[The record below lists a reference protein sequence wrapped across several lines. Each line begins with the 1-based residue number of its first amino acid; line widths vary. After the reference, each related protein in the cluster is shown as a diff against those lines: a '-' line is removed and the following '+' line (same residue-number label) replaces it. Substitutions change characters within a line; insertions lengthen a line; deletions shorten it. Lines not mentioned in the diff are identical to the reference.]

1 MKTLVKQVARR
12 FAAVVALMAFG
23 FAGSAAGECRFVA
36 ALKEGRQQKIVCYGT
51 SLTVLSSNWV
61 SGLQETLDARWPGLA
76 TVVNS
81 GLSGQNS
88 ATGLAQVQTKVV
100 AKNPDAVL
108 IEFSMNDA
116 ADNLNTGKTAEQAL
130 ADAESNLKAI
140 IAAILAGNPDC
151 EIILETMNDYVA
163 VPGSKLSNRTGLVN
177 HAAMYRRVAAENGYL
192 LIDHWPK
199 WQEVLAKGEEE
210 YIKLV
215 PDGVHP
221 NAEGSALV
229 TLPNL
234 LRTLGITD
242 KWVEETAT
250 MKSVTGA
257 WSGGAAYGAD
267 GKAAFSDNTFTPYIA
282 STGNVVTVEFTAQF
296 CAVEDSLADCTGAQA
311 AVRLGPG
318 GSFQVWA
325 KTGNRDEG
333 TGNRERGMGNGWV
346 DVEAAGV
353 TPESGAEYTLR
364 FIFDY
369 SANTYSVN
377 VKCGDEWLP
386 LNATPNSSTPNSSTP
401 NSSTPNSS
409 FPLAAAAIS
418 SIRFAGDTLFTSMF
432 GDCMKKFKGFIMI
445 FR

>member
-1 MKTLVKQVARR
+1 MNTKPFR
-12 FAAVVALMAFG
+12 VALIALALALG
-23 FAGSAAGECRFVA
+23 FAGGAAGECRFIA
-36 ALKEGRQQKIVCYGT
+36 ALKEGRPQKIVCYGT

-61 SGLQETLDARWPGLA
+61 DGLQETLDARWPGLA

-81 GLSGQNS
+81 GLSGRNS

-100 AKNPDAVL
+100 AQNPDAVF

-116 ADNLNTGKTAEQAL
+116 ADNLNAGKTPEQAL

-140 IAAILAGNPDC
+140 IAAITNANPAC

-163 VPGSKLSNRTGLVN
+163 VPGSKLSNRTGLAD

-192 LIDHWPK
+192 LVDHWPK
-199 WQEVLAKGEEE
+199 WQEVLAKGEAE

-221 NAEGSALV
+221 NAQGSTLV

-234 LRTLGITD
+234 LRTLGVTD

-250 MKSVTGA
+250 MKSVTGV

-267 GKAAFSDNTFTPYIA
+267 GRAAIADNTFTPYIA
-282 STGNVVTVEFTAQF
+282 STGNVVTVEFTTQF
-296 CAVEDSLADCTGAQA
+296 YAVENAVDPDATAQA

-318 GSFQVWA
+318 GGFQVWT
-325 KTGNRDEG
+325 KTGNGEQG
-333 TGNRERGMGNGWV
+333 TGNGWV
-346 DVEAAGV
+346 DVEAEGV
-353 TPESGAEYTLR
+353 TTVSGAEYTLR
-364 FIFDY
+364 FTFDY
-369 SANTYSVN
+369 TKRTYSAEV
-377 VKCGDEWLP
+377 GGTRFRASDGTER
-386 LNATPNSSTPNSSTP
+386 
-401 NSSTPNSS
+401 
-409 FPLAAAAIS
+409 FPLAADASAVS
-418 SIRFAGDTLFTSMF
+418 AVRFAGDTFFTSLL
-432 GDCMKKFKGFIMI
+432 GVCMNKFSGFMMI

>member
-1 MKTLVKQVARR
+1 MNTKPFR
-12 FAAVVALMAFG
+12 VALIALALAFG

-36 ALKEGRQQKIVCYGT
+36 ALKEGWPQKIVCYGT

-61 SGLQETLDARWPGLA
+61 DGLQETLDARWPGLA

-116 ADNLNTGKTAEQAL
+116 ADNLNKGKTAEQAL

-163 VPGSKLSNRTGLVN
+163 VPGSGLSNRTGLAD

-199 WQEVLAKGEEE
+199 WQEVLAKGEEY
-210 YIKLV
+210 YISLV

-221 NAEGSALV
+221 NAQGSTLV

-257 WSGGAAYGAD
+257 WLQGISYGED
-267 GKAAFSDNTFTPYIA
+267 GKASVFDNAFTPYDV
-282 STGNVVTVEFTAQF
+282 STGNVVTVETKAQF
-296 CAVEDSLADCTGAQA
+296 CEDIADRTPVADAQA
-311 AVRLGPG
+311 AVRLSTNGC
-318 GSFQVWA
+318 FQVWS
-325 KTGNRDEG
+325 GG
-333 TGNRERGMGNGWV
+333 SWL
-346 DVEAAGV
+346 DVVADGV
-353 TPESGAEYTLR
+353 MPVSGAEYTLR
-364 FIFDY
+364 TTFDY
-369 SANTYSVN
+369 SARTYSVE
-377 VKCGDEWLP
+377 VKNASEWLP
-386 LNATPNSSTPNSSTP
+386 LKSSTPNSQLST
-401 NSSTPNSS
+401 SSS
-409 FPLAAAAIS
+409 FSLAFSTNCVS
-418 SIRFAGDTLFTSMF
+418 SIGFVGDTLFTSMF
-432 GDCMKKFKGFIMI
+432 GDCVKKFKGFIMI

>member
-1 MKTLVKQVARR
+1 MNTKPFR
-12 FAAVVALMAFG
+12 VALIALALAFG
-23 FAGSAAGECRFVA
+23 FAGAAGGECRFVA

-61 SGLQETLDARWPGLA
+61 DGLQETLDARWPGLA

-81 GLSGQNS
+81 GLSGKNS

-100 AKNPDAVL
+100 AQNPDAVF

-140 IAAILAGNPDC
+140 IAAITNANPAC

-163 VPGSKLSNRTGLVN
+163 VPGSKLSNRTGLAD

-192 LIDHWPK
+192 LVDHWPK
-199 WQEVLAKGEEE
+199 WQEVLAKGEAE

-221 NAEGSALV
+221 NAQGSTLV

-234 LRTLGITD
+234 LRTLGVTD

-250 MKSVTGA
+250 MKSVTGV

-267 GKAAFSDNTFTPYIA
+267 GKAAFDDNTFTPYIA
-282 STGNVVTVEFTAQF
+282 STGNVVTVEFTTQF
-296 CAVEDSLADCTGAQA
+296 YAVENAVDPDATAQA
-311 AVRLGPG
+311 AVRLGPDG
-318 GSFQVWA
+318 VFQVWT
-325 KTGNRDEG
+325 KTGNGEWG
-333 TGNRERGMGNGWV
+333 TGNGEWGTGNGWV
-346 DVEAAGV
+346 DVEAEGV
-353 TPESGAEYTLR
+353 TPVSGAEYTLR
-364 FIFDY
+364 TTFDY
-369 SANTYSVN
+369 TANTY
-377 VKCGDEWLP
+377 
-386 LNATPNSSTPNSSTP
+386 
-401 NSSTPNSS
+401 
-409 FPLAAAAIS
+409 
-418 SIRFAGDTLFTSMF
+418 
-432 GDCMKKFKGFIMI
+432 
-445 FR
+445 